1 MPLRI
6 YSLVANVIQRL
17 PYSFFFFLFCFD
29 STELIETTI
38 FASPEK
44 IFKMIKLYKY
54 IRAHKNTT
62 ADYHCPREIDGL
74 GFHILFR
81 VLPRPFEITECRGA
95 SLPSSINGGI
105 KADTRSIRP
114 PKHLI

>member
-1 MPLRI
+1 MHAYILR
-6 YSLVANVIQRL
+6 
-17 PYSFFFFLFCFD
+17 D
-29 STELIETTI
+29 
-38 FASPEK
+38 
-44 IFKMIKLYKY
+44 LYVFKY
-54 IRAHKNTT
+54 IRAHKITT

-81 VLPRPFEITECRGA
+81 VLPRPFEITECRGP

>member
-1 MPLRI
+1 M
-6 YSLVANVIQRL
+6 
-17 PYSFFFFLFCFD
+17 FCFD
-29 STELIETTI
+29 RTELETTI

-44 IFKMIKLYKY
+44 KKFKMIKLYTCMHAYMLRDFYVFKY

-62 ADYHCPREIDGL
+62 ADCHCPREIDGL

-81 VLPRPFEITECRGA
+81 VLPRPFEITESSGA

-105 KADTRSIRP
+105 KVDTRSIRP
-114 PKHLI
+114 PKHLN